1 MKHRAI
7 SAILS
12 AVLLALTGLL
22 QTASAQTPEA
32 RQTATAPVAFIYV
45 SSAPTRTGKHVVQAY
60 AAAPSGELTKIPG
73 SPFHDDVGAMAV
85 NGKYFFGNTSS
96 NKYIAQFLIQPNG
109 ALSWVHST
117 NVAAYDTPGCISSLG
132 PLILDHTG
140 STIYEYLDDFLNCGS
155 DVAQSFAVEK
165 PSGNLKYLGADPNLG
180 FIYLPFSFIGNNK
193 YAYAAE
199 CDIYDHEYVPQIY
212 GFERQTNGFTSHIGI
227 NAPFPTTPD
236 PERYLYCPALTAA
249 DPANHVAISFQ
260 QIATYTDENVGT
272 PQLATYTADTSG
284 NLSTASTSSNMPK
297 TDIQYI
303 SDLRM
308 SPSGKLLAVAGS
320 SGLQIFHFNGAG
332 PLTRYTGLLT
342 NDEIAQ
348 AFWDHD
354 NHLYA
359 ISQVSEKLYVFTI
372 TPTSVSQAPGSPY
385 SVPGP
390 LNVVVQPR

>member
-1 MKHRAI
+1 MNYRVIPAT
-7 SAILS
+7 LS
-12 AVLLALTGLL
+12 AVLFASASFLPSAGA
-22 QTASAQTPEA
+22 QSQESAQT
-32 RQTATAPVAFIYV
+32 ATGPVAFVYV
-45 SSAPTRTGKHVVQAY
+45 SSAPARTGKHVVQAY
-60 AAAPSGELTKIPG
+60 AAAASGKLTKVPG
-73 SPFHDDVGAMAV
+73 SPFHDDVSSMAV

-96 NKYIAQFLIQPNG
+96 NLYIAQFLIEPNG
-109 ALSWVHST
+109 ALNWVHST
-117 NVAAYDTPGCISSLG
+117 NVASYDTPGCGNSLG

-155 DVAQSFAVEK
+155 DAAQSFEVER

-180 FIYLPFSFIGNNK
+180 FLYLPFSFIGNNK
-193 YAYAAE
+193 FAYAAE
-199 CDIYDHEYVPQIY
+199 CDNYDHEYVPQIY

-249 DPANHVAISFQ
+249 DPTNHVAITFQ
-260 QIATYTDENVGT
+260 KIDTYTDENVGT

-303 SDLRM
+303 SDIRM

-320 SGLQIFHFNGAG
+320 SGLQIFHYNGAS
-332 PLTRYTGLLT
+332 PITHYTGLLT
-342 NDEIAQ
+342 TDEIAQ
-348 AFWDHD
+348 AFWDND

-359 ISQVSEKLYVFTI
+359 ISQVNQKLYVFTI
-372 TPTSVSQAPGSPY
+372 TPTSATQAPGSPY
-385 SVPGP
+385 SIPNP
-390 LNVVVQPR
+390 LNVVVQPK